1 MARLPGR
8 EISLYAARMQSDTIA
23 AIATPPGEGGLAVIR
38 ISGPRALEVAD
49 RVFRPAGK
57 RSCLPSAAPSHTLH
71 YGHVHRRG
79 EIVDEVLL
87 AVMRKPRTYTRE
99 DVVEIS
105 CHGGMLV
112 ARLVLQSVLEAGARL
127 AQPGEFTRRAFLNGR
142 LDLTQAEAVADL
154 IAARTERALA
164 AAREQLAG
172 SLSRRL
178 QQLRDDLML
187 ALAHVEAQLD
197 FPEEDIAPDTREG
210 ILQRLEAGLQ
220 LVASLLRTAEEG
232 RILRQGIRVAIV
244 GRPNVGKSSLL
255 NLLLGHDR
263 AIVSPRPGTTRD
275 TIEET
280 ANIRGIPV
288 ILVDTA
294 GVREAGDE
302 IEQEGIRRSHSAV
315 ATADLLL
322 HVFDRSEPWTPE
334 DQQLWEA
341 FASRRRLLVLNK
353 ADLPSRL
360 VLPASDA
367 PRVELSCRT
376 GEGLETLKD
385 ALENL
390 IWSGRPSDH
399 TAPEALINARHQEA
413 LLRAQAALEHAVCA
427 LREAV
432 PLDLVAVDLRA
443 ATDAVGEIVGQ
454 TATED
459 LLDIIFSRFCIG
471 K

>member
-1 MARLPGR
+1 MT
-8 EISLYAARMQSDTIA
+8 EDTIA
-23 AIATPPGEGGLAVIR
+23 AIATPLGEGGLAVIR
-38 ISGPRALEVAD
+38 ISGPDALAIADHVFEPASQRAC
-49 RVFRPAGK
+49 K
-57 RSCLPSAAPSHTLH
+57 PSQVPSHTLH
-71 YGHVHRRG
+71 YGYVRR
-79 EIVDEVLL
+79 ESERIDEVML
-87 AVMRKPRTYTRE
+87 AVMRRPRSYTRE

-105 CHGGMLV
+105 CHGGLLV
-112 ARLVLQSVLEAGARL
+112 ARLVLQAVLEAGARP

-172 SLSRRL
+172 ALSRRL
-178 QQLRDDLML
+178 HQLRDDLML
-187 ALAHVEAQLD
+187 ALAHLEAQLD
-197 FPEEDIAPDTREG
+197 FPEEDIHPDTREG
-210 ILQRLEAGLQ
+210 ILARLEQGRK
-220 LVASLLRTAEEG
+220 LVEDLLRTADEG
-232 RILRQGIRVAIV
+232 RILRHGIRAAIV

-255 NLLLGHDR
+255 NLMLGHDR

-275 TIEET
+275 TIEEI

-288 ILVDTA
+288 VLVDTA

-302 IEQEGIRRSHSAV
+302 IEQEGIRRSHQAV

-334 DQQLWEA
+334 DQHLWDQ
-341 FASRRRLLVLNK
+341 FAHRKRILVLNK
-353 ADLPSRL
+353 ADLPPRL
-360 VLPASDA
+360 LLPQSAE
-367 PRVELSCRT
+367 PRVEISCRT
-376 GEGLETLKD
+376 GKGLESLKTTL
-385 ALENL
+385 ETV
-390 IWSGRPSDH
+390 IWSGNRPSRDG
-399 TAPEALINARHQEA
+399 AEACINARHQAA
-413 LLRAQAALEHAVCA
+413 LLRARQALIHALAALRSAT
-427 LREAV
+427 

-459 LLDIIFSRFCIG
+459 LLDLIFSRFCIG

>member
-1 MARLPGR
+1 
-8 EISLYAARMQSDTIA
+8 MQNDTIA

-38 ISGPRALEVAD
+38 ISGPDALGVAD
-49 RVFRPAGK
+49 RVFQPAGT
-57 RSCLPSAAPSHTLH
+57 RSCKPSAAPSHTLH
-71 YGHVHRRG
+71 YGHVHRQG
-79 EIVDEVLL
+79 QIIDEVLL
-87 AVMRKPRTYTRE
+87 AVMRRPRTYTRE

-105 CHGGMLV
+105 CHGGLLV

-178 QQLRDDLML
+178 NRLRDDLML

-197 FPEEDIAPDTREG
+197 FPEEDIAPDTRDG
-210 ILQRLEAGLQ
+210 IRQRLESGRA
-220 LVASLLRTAEEG
+220 LVSELLRTAEEG
-232 RILRQGIRVAIV
+232 RILRHGIRVAIV

-255 NLLLGHDR
+255 NLLLGQDR

-280 ANIRGIPV
+280 VNIRGLPV

-294 GVREAGDE
+294 GVREAQDE
-302 IEQEGIRRSHSAV
+302 IEVEGIRRSHSAV
-315 ATADLLL
+315 ATADLLF
-322 HVFDRSEPWTPE
+322 HVFDRSEPWTSE
-334 DQQLWEA
+334 DQRLWEE
-341 FASRRRLLVLNK
+341 FAPRRRLLVLNK
-353 ADLPSRL
+353 ADLPPRL
-360 VLPASDA
+360 VLPACDA
-367 PRVELSCRT
+367 PHVEISCRT
-376 GEGLETLKD
+376 GEGLEALKD

-390 IWSGRPSDH
+390 VWAGRPRGEA
-399 TAPEALINARHQEA
+399 APEALINARHQQI
-413 LLRAQAALEHAVCA
+413 LLRARTALDHAVQA
-427 LREAV
+427 LHESV

-443 ATDAVGEIVGQ
+443 ATEAVGEIVGQ